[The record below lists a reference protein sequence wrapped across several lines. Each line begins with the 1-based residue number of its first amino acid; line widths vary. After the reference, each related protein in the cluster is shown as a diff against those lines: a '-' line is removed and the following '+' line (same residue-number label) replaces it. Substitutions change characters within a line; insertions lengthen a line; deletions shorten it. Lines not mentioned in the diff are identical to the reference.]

1 MRGGG
6 GFTSTADDGQ
16 EVLLL
21 LLQVLYSVIDAI
33 GRINVG
39 FVRLR
44 KLGIRFSLQSN
55 VSALVE
61 TNRAGKCPNI

>member
-21 LLQVLYSVIDAI
+21 LQVLYSVIEAI

-39 FVRLR
+39 FVRLC
-44 KLGIRFSLQSN
+44 KAWIRFSLQSN

>member
-39 FVRLR
+39 FVRLC